1 MIRFFVCA
9 AATLALALTMLAAD
23 ASGTW
28 TASFD
33 TQVGKQTYTYTFKV
47 DGAKLTGATKSN
59 LGEGTISDG
68 MVDGNNI
75 TFTENMSYQDMPLH
89 IQYKGTLN
97 GDEINFKRT
106 VVEGTLEE
114 FVAKRSK

>member
-1 MIRFFVCA
+1 MIRFFVCVA
-9 AATLALALTMLAAD
+9 AALALAVTMLAAD

-33 TQVGKQTYTYTFKV
+33 TQVGNQTYTYTFKV

-59 LGEGTISDG
+59 LGEGTIAEG

-75 TFTENMSYQDMPLH
+75 TFIENMTYQGMPLR
-89 IQYKGTLN
+89 IQYKGTLK
-97 GDEINFKRT
+97 GDEISFKRT
-106 VVEGTLEE
+106 VVEGTVEE